1 MPHVLSL
8 LVPLA
13 TSPSPSPS
21 PAVPNADLVSPGW
34 LGFVFLLF
42 LAFGVFAIWKS
53 MNTQLTRVTFDEDV
67 VNSAAAD
74 GPAAP
79 ATDVSVGDVP
89 VADVPVGDVP
99 VVETREPG
107 APTG

>member
-1 MPHVLSL
+1 VPHVLSL

-21 PAVPNADLVSPGW
+21 PDVPNADLVSPGW

-42 LAFGVFAIWKS
+42 LAFGVFVIWKS

-67 VNSAAAD
+67 VNSAAA
-74 GPAAP
+74 P
-79 ATDVSVGDVP
+79 ATDAPVGDAPAGDVP
-89 VADVPVGDVP
+89 VGGEPP
-99 VVETREPG
+99 VETREPG
-107 APTG
+107 EPTA